1 MNSVLVSLKLGEL
14 YYIQARNSEISFS
27 YNLLEILDSL
37 SLVFS
42 FCAIIVP

>member
-1 MNSVLVSLKLGEL
+1 MNSVLVFLKFDEL
-14 YYIQARNSEISFS
+14 YFIQARNSEISFS

-42 FCAIIVP
+42 FYAIMVS